1 MNVFQLKIEPFQ
13 IRQISKF
20 QIIKQVNEHI
30 SAVVKGIISKEDA
43 DKFLRNQNKNQEISI
58 RCQEDGEEEQVLFN
72 GLIEE
77 VHLNM
82 DGMLYEIELTAHS
95 FTWLLD
101 QGQKFSTFQNVEQT
115 FKELV
120 REVIASYGDAAVICP
135 LGGETIGKMMVQ
147 YKETDWE
154 FLKRMASQVQS
165 VLVAEGCLNKPAFY
179 FGMRDGKKDLELS
192 VKSCV
197 IRDCVTEEGKYREYE
212 LEADQAADIGDKVIY
227 QNMRMQ
233 IYEVKIRLINQ
244 EIKFHYRLRASGKCK
259 KAPYDNLHLAGV
271 SLSGSVV
278 KVKKEKLRIS
288 IPGDRGK
295 ETEKWW
301 FDYATVY
308 SSPDGGGWYCMPETG
323 DEVRLYFP
331 DEKAEHAYV
340 LNGIHMENSMERK
353 DPDCKYIR
361 TKRNQEISFSPNQIK
376 ITNNR
381 GMSIVL
387 DDKKGIEIKSDKDII
402 LDAGR
407 AIDIKSGGL
416 VLVKGKSAVI
426 LKQSNNMIAVRD
438 GIREQGV
445 RIERQ

>member
-13 IRQISKF
+13 IQQISEF
-20 QIIKQVNEHI
+20 QIIKQVNDHV
-30 SAVVKGIISKEDA
+30 SAALKGIISREDA
-43 DKFLRNQNKNQEISI
+43 EKILQKQKNNQEITI
-58 RCQEDGEEEQVLFN
+58 ICQEDEAEDRVLFE
-72 GLIEE
+72 GIIEE
-77 VHLNM
+77 IHLNI
-82 DGMLYEIELTAHS
+82 DGMLYEIELTARS
-95 FTWLLD
+95 FTCLLD
-101 QGQKFSTFQNVEQT
+101 RSKQFCTFQKESQT

-120 REVIASYGDAAVICP
+120 REVIAPYGNAVVICP
-135 LGGETIGKMMVQ
+135 LGGEEIKKMQVQ

-179 FGMRDGKKDLELS
+179 FGMRDGKKNLELLA
-192 VKSCV
+192 KSCV
-197 IRDCVTEEGKYREYE
+197 VRDCVTEEGQYREYE
-212 LEADQAADIGDKVIY
+212 LEAEQTAGIGDTVIY

-233 IYEVKIRLINQ
+233 IYGVKIRLVNQ
-244 EIKFHYRLRASGKCK
+244 EITYHYQLRAPGKCK
-259 KAPYDNLHLAGV
+259 KAPYEHLHLAGV

-278 KVKKEKLRIS
+278 KVKAEKLRIS
-288 IPGDRGK
+288 ILGDKGK
-295 ETEKWW
+295 ETEKRW

-308 SSPDGGGWYCMPETG
+308 SSPDGGGWYCMPEKG

-331 DEKAEHAYV
+331 DEKAEHSYV
-340 LNGIHMENSMERK
+340 LNGIHMENSVERK

-361 TKRNQEISFSPNQIK
+361 TKRNQEIRFAPNQIK

-387 DDKKGIEIKSDKDII
+387 DDEKGIEIKSDKDII
-402 LDAGR
+402 LDAGK

-416 VLVKGKSAVI
+416 VVVKGKSAVI
-426 LKQSNNMIAVRD
+426 LKQSTNMIAVRD